1 MLARLN
7 SPIWLIVLPLIF
19 SACSAL
25 RTREQVRESVRRT
38 QPPGAQSQQPA
49 TPGSVSTP
57 PPSAMAPDTTPD
69 EEANVLPPQQS
80 EAPISIPPRNVPD
93 IPKIGI
99 ILGPGGALTYAHIG
113 MLHEL
118 QKEKIP
124 VHSIAGMEWGA
135 PIAALFSI
143 KGLANEAEWQ
153 MMKLKTDEVLKKALI
168 SGQVA
173 PQPVENLLDFL
184 KTSLGNA
191 KAENSRLPF
200 ACPALNLAKNQ
211 LYLMSR
217 GSFDQMLPFCL
228 PYPPLLKSYQGN
240 VAGLRDV
247 KAVADHLRSRGANW
261 IVFVNVLPPP
271 SANKP
276 FAGTADSAEAL
287 LWNELA
293 AQFSKPM
300 AGVDQVW
307 NLNLDDG
314 LLNFDAKR
322 EILQKGAERSVNQIR
337 QSARRWGL

>member
-7 SPIWLIVLPLIF
+7 TPIWLIILPLFF

-25 RTREQVRESVRRT
+25 RTREQVRESVRRPQQPGMQT
-38 QPPGAQSQQPA
+38 QPQSSPISGTPA
-49 TPGSVSTP
+49 P
-57 PPSAMAPDTTPD
+57 PAMTPDTTPD
-69 EEANVLPPQQS
+69 EEANMLPPQT
-80 EAPISIPPRNVPD
+80 EAPIAIPPRNVPD

-99 ILGPGGALTYAHIG
+99 ILGPGGALAYAHIG

-173 PQPVENLLDFL
+173 PQSTENLLEFL

-200 ACPALNLAKNQ
+200 ACPALNLSKNQ

-247 KAVADHLRSRGANW
+247 KAVADHLRARGANW

-276 FAGTADSAEAL
+276 LVGATDSAEAL

-293 AQFSKPM
+293 SQFSKPM

-307 NLNLDDG
+307 NLNVDDG
-314 LLNFDAKR
+314 LLDFDAKR